1 MTIKSLVGAAAA
13 AAIGLASTPQAHAA
27 VLTQTE
33 TFSSVVAMPDDHFF
47 LQPFD
52 TSLGTLTGVA
62 ITVTLTGTIS
72 LESSTLRTSFTYN
85 NASAAAVA
93 QMNGPDLLEMQTLLT
108 TPTVSGTFAPGDP
121 PVLASASGPVSNTL
135 DVPSSDFSSFET
147 LASVTIL
154 LDGFA
159 WWAARTDPL
168 ADLSAV
174 GDVPGSLTLVYT
186 YAPVGAPVPEPS
198 TALLVTAALGA
209 LGFLSLRRQT
219 LFRS

>member
-1 MTIKSLVGAAAA
+1 MTIKSLVGVAAA

-108 TPTVSGTFAPGDP
+108 TPTVSGAFAPGDP

-159 WWAARTDPL
+159 WWAAQTDPL

-186 YAPVGAPVPEPS
+186 YSPVGAPVPEPS

>member
-1 MTIKSLVGAAAA
+1 
-13 AAIGLASTPQAHAA
+13 
-27 VLTQTE
+27 
-33 TFSSVVAMPDDHFF
+33 MPDDHFF

-108 TPTVSGTFAPGDP
+108 TPTVSGAFAPGDP

-147 LASVTIL
+147 LASVTIS

-159 WWAARTDPL
+159 WWAAQTDPL

-186 YAPVGAPVPEPS
+186 YSPVGAPVPEPS
-198 TALLVTAALGA
+198 TALLVTAGLGA

>member
-1 MTIKSLVGAAAA
+1 MTIKSLVGVAAA

-108 TPTVSGTFAPGDP
+108 TPTVSGAFAPGDP

-147 LASVTIL
+147 LASVTIS

-159 WWAARTDPL
+159 WWAAQTDPL

-198 TALLVTAALGA
+198 TALLVTAGLGA

>member
-1 MTIKSLVGAAAA
+1 M
-13 AAIGLASTPQAHAA
+13 
-27 VLTQTE
+27 
-33 TFSSVVAMPDDHFF
+33 
-47 LQPFD
+47 
-52 TSLGTLTGVA
+52 
-62 ITVTLTGTIS
+62 
-72 LESSTLRTSFTYN
+72 
-85 NASAAAVA
+85 
-93 QMNGPDLLEMQTLLT
+93 
-108 TPTVSGTFAPGDP
+108 
-121 PVLASASGPVSNTL
+121 SNTL

>member
-1 MTIKSLVGAAAA
+1 MTIKSLVGVAAA

-108 TPTVSGTFAPGDP
+108 TPTVSGAFAPGDP

-147 LASVTIL
+147 LASVTIS

-159 WWAARTDPL
+159 WWAAQTDPL

-186 YAPVGAPVPEPS
+186 YSPVGAPVPEPS
-198 TALLVTAALGA
+198 TALLVTAGLGV

>member
-1 MTIKSLVGAAAA
+1 MTIKSLVGVAAAA
-13 AAIGLASTPQAHAA
+13 TIGLASTPQAHAA

-72 LESSTLRTSFTYN
+72 LEPSNLRTSFTYN

-93 QMNGPDLLEMQTLLT
+93 QMNGPDLIEMQTLLT
-108 TPTVSGTFAPGDP
+108 TPTVSGAFAPGDP

-159 WWAARTDPL
+159 WWAAQTDPL

-198 TALLVTAALGA
+198 TALLVTAGLGA

>member
-1 MTIKSLVGAAAA
+1 MTIKSLVGVAAA
-13 AAIGLASTPQAHAA
+13 AAIGLASA
-27 VLTQTE
+27 VVTQTE
-33 TFSSVVAMPDDHFF
+33 AFGSVVAMPDDHFF

-108 TPTVSGTFAPGDP
+108 TPTVSGAFAPGDP

-147 LASVTIL
+147 LASVTIS

-159 WWAARTDPL
+159 WWAAQTDPL

-186 YAPVGAPVPEPS
+186 YSPVGAPVPEPS
-198 TALLVTAALGA
+198 TALLVTAGLGA

>member
-1 MTIKSLVGAAAA
+1 MTIKSLVGVAAA

-121 PVLASASGPVSNTL
+121 PVLASASGPVTNTL

-147 LASVTIL
+147 LASVTISV
-154 LDGFA
+154 DGAAF
-159 WWAARTDPL
+159 WAAQTNPL
-168 ADLSAV
+168 ATLSAV

-198 TALLVTAALGA
+198 TALLVTAALGV

>member
-1 MTIKSLVGAAAA
+1 MTIESLVGVAAA

-186 YAPVGAPVPEPS
+186 YSPVGAPVPEPS
-198 TALLVTAALGA
+198 TALLVTAGLGA

>member
-1 MTIKSLVGAAAA
+1 MTIKSLVGVAAA

-108 TPTVSGTFAPGDP
+108 TPTVSGAFAPGDP

-147 LASVTIL
+147 LASVTIS

-159 WWAARTDPL
+159 WWAAQTDPL

-186 YAPVGAPVPEPS
+186 YSPVGAPVPEPS
-198 TALLVTAALGA
+198 TALLVTAGLGA

>member
-1 MTIKSLVGAAAA
+1 MTIKSLVGVAAA

-147 LASVTIL
+147 LASVTIS

-159 WWAARTDPL
+159 WWAAQTDPL

-186 YAPVGAPVPEPS
+186 YSPVGAPVPEPS
-198 TALLVTAALGA
+198 TALLVTAGLGA